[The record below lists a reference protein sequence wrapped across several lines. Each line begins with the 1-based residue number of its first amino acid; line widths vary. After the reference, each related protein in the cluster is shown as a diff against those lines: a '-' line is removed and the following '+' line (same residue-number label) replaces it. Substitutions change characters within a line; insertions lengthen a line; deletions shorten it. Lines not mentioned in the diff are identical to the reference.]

1 MIEKHDHDGHR
12 DRMRKKYMEHG
23 AEIFERHEML
33 EMLLYY
39 AVPRKDTNKL
49 AHELINSFGS
59 LSGVFDAPPHLLK
72 SMGLTT
78 NVIVLLKLI
87 PDMMSIYLEE
97 RERDLR
103 NKIMPDD
110 MHEIFKCKF
119 FGKTREMLYLV
130 LFDSKFNEIYS
141 GLVSKGDLRH
151 VEIDIRNICQTALM
165 YNARYA
171 VLSHNHLNGSSLPS
185 YNDIY
190 YTAAVNEALAKI
202 GVTLAEHYVVA
213 GTESLS
219 FTNAG
224 VLFSS
229 VKEFEESPLFE
240 YYSEKTRDK
249 EE

>member
-1 MIEKHDHDGHR
+1 M
-12 DRMRKKYMEHG
+12 KKE
-23 AEIFERHEML
+23 
-33 EMLLYY
+33 
-39 AVPRKDTNKL
+39 
-49 AHELINSFGS
+49 
-59 LSGVFDAPPHLLK
+59 
-72 SMGLTT
+72 
-78 NVIVLLKLI
+78 NVI
-87 PDMMSIYLEE
+87 
-97 RERDLR
+97 R

-130 LFDSKFNEIYS
+130 LLDSKFNEIYS

-151 VEIDIRNICQTALM
+151 VEIDIRNICQTALL

-190 YTAAVNEALAKI
+190 YTAAVNEALSKI

-213 GTESLS
+213 GNECLS

-229 VKEFEESPLFE
+229 IKEFEESPLYDFYTVQNNE
-240 YYSEKTRDK
+240 TED
-249 EE
+249 